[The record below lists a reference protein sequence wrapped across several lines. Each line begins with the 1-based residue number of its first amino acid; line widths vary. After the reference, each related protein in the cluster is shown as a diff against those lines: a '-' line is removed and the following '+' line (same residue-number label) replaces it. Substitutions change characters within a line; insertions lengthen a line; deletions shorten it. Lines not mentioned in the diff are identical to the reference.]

1 MKGRKRLIIVMIF
14 ILLFTMIFPSC
25 DSSGEEVVIMV
36 KYLKNDK
43 IIDRAYYSSLY
54 ITGYSQKQDFMT
66 STKIFYYDYDSEVEQ
81 TVQAYYTVPN
91 DPDFNYCWKP
101 APIKIYNEVDD
112 SIVEDVSEIGRY
124 LIIVELY
131 PKEGDNWDYTK
142 LLIYCTSRLRW
153 TKIGY

>member
-1 MKGRKRLIIVMIF
+1 MWLII
-14 ILLFTMIFPSC
+14 
-25 DSSGEEVVIMV
+25 
-36 KYLKNDK
+36 N
-43 IIDRAYYSSLY
+43 
-54 ITGYSQKQDFMT
+54 
-66 STKIFYYDYDSEVEQ
+66 KIFERDYPYMKDVMSASKTLYYDSKVKQ

-142 LLIYCTSRLRW
+142 LLIYCTSRLR
-153 TKIGY
+153 